1 MSPMNEAK
9 ILVVDD
15 EPTLSEVISYNL
27 RQAGYVTVT
36 AADADEALRCFKEE
50 RPDLILLDV
59 MLPQGS
65 GFDVC
70 RLIRQQGSNV
80 PIIMLTARIAE
91 SDRVLG
97 FELGADDYILKPFA
111 TRELIA
117 RVKALLRRSRST
129 SEDNPSTDLLVSATL
144 GMTIDTDKRSVSI
157 NGTEVRLSRKEFE
170 VLALMVTHPGR
181 VFERSV
187 LLERVWGGE
196 AVVDERTVD
205 VHIRWLREKIEPEPS
220 KPVHLLTL
228 RGIGYKFQP

>member
-1 MSPMNEAK
+1 M
-9 ILVVDD
+9 DD

-36 AADADEALRCFKEE
+36 AADADEALRIFKEE
-50 RPDLILLDV
+50 KPELILLDV

-117 RVKALLRRSRST
+117 RVKALLRRSRTMSD
-129 SEDNPSTDLLVSATL
+129 EIPSTDLLVSATL

-157 NGTEVRLSRKEFE
+157 NGNEVRLSRKEFE

-187 LLERVWGGE
+187 LLERIWGGE

>member
-1 MSPMNEAK
+1 MNEAK

-36 AADADEALRCFKEE
+36 AADADEALRIFKEE
-50 RPDLILLDV
+50 KPDLILLDV
-59 MLPQGS
+59 MLPQVS

-117 RVKALLRRSRST
+117 RVKALLRRSRTT
-129 SEDNPSTDLLVSATL
+129 SDESPATDLLVSATL

-157 NGTEVRLSRKEFE
+157 NGSEVRLSRKEFE

-187 LLERVWGGE
+187 LLERIWGGE

-220 KPVHLLTL
+220 KPAHLLTL

>member
-1 MSPMNEAK
+1 MNEAK

-36 AADADEALRCFKEE
+36 AADADEALRIYKEE
-50 RPDLILLDV
+50 KPDLILLDV

-129 SEDNPSTDLLVSATL
+129 SDENPVSELLVSATL
-144 GMTIDTDKRSVSI
+144 GMTIDTDKRSVSV
-157 NGTEVRLSRKEFE
+157 NGREVKLSRKEFE

-187 LLERVWGGE
+187 LLERIWGGE

>member
-1 MSPMNEAK
+1 MNEAK

-36 AADADEALRCFKEE
+36 AADADEALRIFKEE
-50 RPDLILLDV
+50 KPDLILLDV

-117 RVKALLRRSRST
+117 RVKALLRRSQTT
-129 SEDNPSTDLLVSATL
+129 SDESPATDLLVSATL

-157 NGTEVRLSRKEFE
+157 NGSEVRLSRKEFE

-187 LLERVWGGE
+187 LLERIWGGE

>member
-1 MSPMNEAK
+1 MNEAK

-36 AADADEALRCFKEE
+36 AADADEALRIFKEE
-50 RPDLILLDV
+50 KPDLILLDV

-117 RVKALLRRSRST
+117 RVKALLRRSRTT
-129 SEDNPSTDLLVSATL
+129 SDESPATDLLVSATL

-157 NGTEVRLSRKEFE
+157 NGSEVRLSRKEFE

-187 LLERVWGGE
+187 LLERIWGGE

-220 KPVHLLTL
+220 KPAHLLTL

>member
-1 MSPMNEAK
+1 MNEAK

-36 AADADEALRCFKEE
+36 AADADEALRIFKDEK
-50 RPDLILLDV
+50 PDLILLDV

-129 SEDNPSTDLLVSATL
+129 SDENPVSDLLVSATL
-144 GMTIDTDKRSVSI
+144 GMTIDTDKRSVSV
-157 NGTEVRLSRKEFE
+157 NGREVKLSRKEFE

-187 LLERVWGGE
+187 LLERIWGGE

>member
-1 MSPMNEAK
+1 MNEAK

-36 AADADEALRCFKEE
+36 AADADEALRIFKEE
-50 RPDLILLDV
+50 KPDLILLDV

-117 RVKALLRRSRST
+117 RVKALLRRSRTT
-129 SEDNPSTDLLVSATL
+129 SDENPVSDLLVSATL
-144 GMTIDTDKRSVSI
+144 EMTIDTDKRSVAIS
-157 NGTEVRLSRKEFE
+157 GREVKLSRKEFE

-187 LLERVWGGE
+187 LLERIWGGE

>member
-1 MSPMNEAK
+1 MNEAK

-36 AADADEALRCFKEE
+36 AADADEALRIFKEE
-50 RPDLILLDV
+50 KPDLILLDV

-117 RVKALLRRSRST
+117 RVKALLRRSRTT
-129 SEDNPSTDLLVSATL
+129 SDESPATDLLVSATL

-157 NGTEVRLSRKEFE
+157 NGSEVRLSRKEFE
-170 VLALMVTHPGR
+170 VLAIMVTHPGR

-187 LLERVWGGE
+187 LLERIWGGE

>member
-1 MSPMNEAK
+1 MNEAK